1 MNMAMYFRILLPPV
15 ELTSVTS
22 LRVKSVIFLRGFA
35 LLALMGLASA
45 SHGDSFKP
53 FTTVTFA
60 EIKQQYQ
67 NSEFLLG
74 LWSVDCP
81 PCLVELDLMGDLL
94 EKNPDLPFVLIST
107 DSIEDRELALEFLE
121 DSGLHERESYMFADS
136 FTERLRFSIDPGWY
150 GELPRSYFFDF
161 QHNKQSHSGLMSIEL
176 LSKWFSK
183 PLKY

>member
-45 SHGDSFKP
+45 SHGDNFKP

-81 PCLVELDLMGDLL
+81 PCPGRAGLDGGFIG
-94 EKNPDLPFVLIST
+94 EKP
-107 DSIEDRELALEFLE
+107 
-121 DSGLHERESYMFADS
+121 
-136 FTERLRFSIDPGWY
+136 
-150 GELPRSYFFDF
+150 
-161 QHNKQSHSGLMSIEL
+161 
-176 LSKWFSK
+176 
-183 PLKY
+183 